1 MFVPHSTD
9 VVQEKYRP
17 KPNNGKCTLTQSF
30 HFPMKTLI
38 KEYSSRTGTN
48 EEDNGVMPLTRATL
62 RTYIQAIPRHLPEPG
77 DNFTVNIEVLTAV
90 VDQVNSSTIPNVTAA
105 KENITVSHDMEE
117 HRWMEISMTEGIR
130 SLNVSK
136 THEECFL
143 RVKVVFKLDVCTNKY
158 KKVPLMVVDPATIP
172 VEESERREKH
182 LTVQPMVILYLDE
195 PEVKE
200 QMRLQT
206 KGDHV
211 DEFLL
216 GEDSGEHPSKREA
229 GPTENTTA
237 SESPCHLE
245 NLTISFH
252 AAKLYH
258 VIVPVSYNARQ
269 CVGQCTLSTLQDGKD
284 YINNHAQLLASAA
297 SVYASDPQLFEKEP
311 KLPCCVPLTYGE
323 EWLMLYD
330 YTLGTISAQSYPN
343 MVATSC
349 GCR

>member
-1 MFVPHSTD
+1 MFLPNSPA

-17 KPNNGKCTLTQSF
+17 KPSNGKCTLTQTF

-38 KEYSSRTGTN
+38 KEYSSRTGISN
-48 EEDNGVMPLTRATL
+48 EDSSVMPLTRATL
-62 RTYIQAIPRHLPEPG
+62 RTYIQTIPRHLPEP
-77 DNFTVNIEVLTAV
+77 DDDFTVNIEVLAAI
-90 VDQVNSSTIPNVTAA
+90 VDRTNSSIIPNVTAA
-105 KENITVSHDMEE
+105 KENISVSRDVEE
-117 HRWMEISMTEGIR
+117 NRWLEISMTEGIR

-136 THEECFL
+136 SHEECFL
-143 RVKVVFKLDVCTNKY
+143 MVKVVFQLAVCTKKY

-172 VEESERREKH
+172 VEESERRDKH

-200 QMRLQT
+200 QMKQQT
-206 KGDHV
+206 QGGHV
-211 DEFLL
+211 DEFLI
-216 GEDSGEHPSKREA
+216 GGDSRENPSKREA
-229 GPTENTTA
+229 DPNANTTA
-237 SESPCHLE
+237 PESPCHLE

-252 AAKLYH
+252 AARLYH
-258 VIVPVSYNARQ
+258 VILPAAYNARQ
-269 CVGQCTLSTLQDGKD
+269 CVGQCTLSSLQDGKD

-297 SVYASDPQLFEKEP
+297 SVYPSDPQLFEKEP

-323 EWLMLYD
+323 AWLMLYD
-330 YTLGTISAQSYPN
+330 HALGTFSTQSYPN